1 MTRQTGNFL
10 RACLFVVTSIAFTS
24 ITSSAFAQLS
34 VTVDRTQI
42 TEADLVRL
50 NIRVDNVTTS
60 SNPDFGALERDFEIL
75 AALGPNQNSRIS
87 IVNGRQTSEVHT
99 TWELRLRARRLGQ
112 LIIPAFKI
120 GDQSSQPIRIEV
132 VKQSAA
138 MKQKMDQ
145 LVFFDTSVD
154 HTNIYVQGQIIYT
167 IRLFYI
173 ENISGD
179 FPAPPELGD
188 AVIETIE
195 SERRYDTITNGRRY
209 YVLEKR
215 YAIYPQRS
223 GELVIPRQ
231 AFSGSRVGRG
241 FFSTREPIMALSK
254 PHTITVSPRPPSYQ
268 GKHWLPARSLEV
280 TESWSQNPP
289 GFKVGEPIN
298 RTLIISVEG
307 LAASLLP
314 VFENIEIEGAK
325 TYKDPAVEDQTANE
339 NGIFATR
346 SVMIGIV
353 PTRAGTIRI
362 PEISIPWWN
371 TVTDKAEI
379 ATISSR
385 EFLVE
390 ASVNV
395 QSEAPQIP
403 VNPPVSEPLAPSTQP
418 LTTMQ
423 TNPWVAVSATI
434 GLLWLIT
441 VVLWWRQTA
450 RKKEKLLEPSDP
462 DPAIS
467 ETALFK
473 RLMDACRTDDAIT
486 ARNLLF
492 LWGKASYPSIDST
505 RELAQIT
512 GSDALLDEI
521 SALETCLYS
530 PSADSAWQ
538 GAKLA
543 KLVSELKSQ
552 GNTKIKRPAL
562 VEFIN
567 PG

>member
-231 AFSGSRVGRG
+231 AFSGSRVG
-241 FFSTREPIMALSK
+241 
-254 PHTITVSPRPPSYQ
+254 
-268 GKHWLPARSLEV
+268 
-280 TESWSQNPP
+280 
-289 GFKVGEPIN
+289 
-298 RTLIISVEG
+298 
-307 LAASLLP
+307 
-314 VFENIEIEGAK
+314 
-325 TYKDPAVEDQTANE
+325 
-339 NGIFATR
+339 
-346 SVMIGIV
+346 
-353 PTRAGTIRI
+353 
-362 PEISIPWWN
+362 
-371 TVTDKAEI
+371 
-379 ATISSR
+379 
-385 EFLVE
+385 
-390 ASVNV
+390 
-395 QSEAPQIP
+395 
-403 VNPPVSEPLAPSTQP
+403 
-418 LTTMQ
+418 
-423 TNPWVAVSATI
+423 
-434 GLLWLIT
+434 
-441 VVLWWRQTA
+441 
-450 RKKEKLLEPSDP
+450 
-462 DPAIS
+462 
-467 ETALFK
+467 
-473 RLMDACRTDDAIT
+473 
-486 ARNLLF
+486 
-492 LWGKASYPSIDST
+492 
-505 RELAQIT
+505 
-512 GSDALLDEI
+512 
-521 SALETCLYS
+521 
-530 PSADSAWQ
+530 
-538 GAKLA
+538 
-543 KLVSELKSQ
+543 
-552 GNTKIKRPAL
+552 
-562 VEFIN
+562 
-567 PG
+567 